1 MNDEENKII
10 DKIEKLIA
18 LSGSDNENEAKAA
31 MLKAQELMAKYQIEQ
46 DRINPGKQAE
56 RSVVGFTSPAFRDDW
71 VQDVGGLIAKNFR
84 CRPIIISTRG
94 SGGSFRLRF
103 YGYEEVAEISIN
115 VFNYAIKV
123 IRKRMATLRAIYNDA
138 GRDFGRNEKRTY
150 VEGFC
155 AGLHK
160 NFEEQKQ
167 QSESFALALLVP
179 AQVNEFVDNIPGLGE
194 AKERAYERKREN
206 EVLRQAGYIDG
217 KAFQNAGDKE
227 RLAYGS

>member
-1 MNDEENKII
+1 
-10 DKIEKLIA
+10 
-18 LSGSDNENEAKAA
+18 
-31 MLKAQELMAKYQIEQ
+31 
-46 DRINPGKQAE
+46 
-56 RSVVGFTSPAFRDDW
+56 
-71 VQDVGGLIAKNFR
+71 
-84 CRPIIISTRG
+84 
-94 SGGSFRLRF
+94 
-103 YGYEEVAEISIN
+103 
-115 VFNYAIKV
+115 
-123 IRKRMATLRAIYNDA
+123 MATLRAIYNDA